1 MDSSAGWRESAG
13 ARELEEEPSVVEM
26 IDTEFENSPS
36 RITLLR
42 DFPETR
48 IVDRVLGP
56 YRIGQEVELPLWI
69 AQHLVHMGYGKF
81 REDEQL
87 TLNILSTTHYKET
100 LPASRQIP
108 KLSRSFYFQVR
119 RLLKELKSQ
128 EAKDRN
134 KARDLDKA
142 LALARDIV
150 NIRVKKIA
158 SLSASGEQT
167 TELTLNLTAEEQIL
181 YEKIR
186 LTVESWR
193 KDILGREE
201 PT

>member
-1 MDSSAGWRESAG
+1 
-13 ARELEEEPSVVEM
+13 
-26 IDTEFENSPS
+26 
-36 RITLLR
+36 
-42 DFPETR
+42 
-48 IVDRVLGP
+48 
-56 YRIGQEVELPLWI
+56 
-69 AQHLVHMGYGKF
+69 MGYAKF

-100 LPASRQIP
+100 LPASRQVP

-128 EAKDRN
+128 EGKDRN

-167 TELTLNLTAEEQIL
+167 TELTSNLTAEEQVL
-181 YEKIR
+181 YERMR
-186 LTVESWR
+186 LAVESWR

-201 PT
+201 AS

>member
-1 MDSSAGWRESAG
+1 
-13 ARELEEEPSVVEM
+13 M

-36 RITLLR
+36 RMTLLR

-69 AQHLVHMGYGKF
+69 AQHLVQMGYGKF

-87 TLNILSTTHYKET
+87 TLSILSTTHYKET

-108 KLSRSFYFQVR
+108 KLYRSFYFQVR
-119 RLLKELKSQ
+119 RLLRELKSQ

-167 TELTLNLTAEEQIL
+167 TELTSNLTAEEQIL